1 MQEVSAMA
9 EASKS
14 SVPSRGKS
22 TPMDG
27 EEAGVPRKRKSTGIR
42 WKKGVEENGGEK
54 GGTPGTG
61 KSAARMEEECQG
73 TVTQWQLTLEL
84 GNGPGS

>member
-14 SVPSRGKS
+14 GMPSRGKS
-22 TPMDG
+22 TPMGG
-27 EEAGVPRKRKSTGIR
+27 EEACVPRKRKSTGMR
-42 WKKGVEENGGEK
+42 QKKGVEESGGGK
-54 GGTPGTG
+54 GGTPSTG

-73 TVTQWQLTLEL
+73 TVTQWWLTLEL
-84 GNGPGS
+84 GNGPRS